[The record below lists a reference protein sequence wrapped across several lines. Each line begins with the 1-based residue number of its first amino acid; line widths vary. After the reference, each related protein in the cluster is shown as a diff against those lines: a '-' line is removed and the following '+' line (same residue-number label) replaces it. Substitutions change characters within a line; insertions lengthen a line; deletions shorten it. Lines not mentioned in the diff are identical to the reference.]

1 MLKSEVDQEA
11 NSPELNDREL
21 LRYSRQILLPQIDI
35 AGQQKLL
42 ASHVLLF
49 GVGGIGSPAAMYL
62 ASSGVGKLT
71 LVDPDSVDISNLQ
84 RQIIFR
90 SNDVGE
96 EKVTAANRTL
106 ASLNAQTSV
115 HTIHAALS
123 GTELRQEVAKADLV
137 LDATD
142 NFAARFAI
150 NEACVETGTPLVVG
164 AAIRFEGQVM
174 VFPMHERSACYRM
187 PVSGSRGARG
197 KLYTETGILGSVA
210 GLIGCLQ
217 ATEAIKLLL
226 DTGQT
231 LANRMLVVDALNM
244 EWHCVSINKDPLCP
258 TCANP
263 KQHWLKQK
271 SRRNELR

>member
-1 MLKSEVDQEA
+1 MTSCPDAGPEVDREA
-11 NSPELNDREL
+11 NSPELSDQEL

-71 LVDPDSVDISNLQ
+71 LVDPDSVDASNLQ

-90 SNDVGE
+90 SDDVGE

-106 ASLNAQTSV
+106 ASLNAQTAV
-115 HTIHAALS
+115 HTIDTVLS
-123 GTELRQEVAKADLV
+123 GTGLRQEVAKADLV

-142 NFAARFAI
+142 NFPARFAI
-150 NEACVETGTPLVVG
+150 NEACVETSTPLVVG

-174 VFPMHERSACYRM
+174 VFPMHEHGACYRC
-187 PVSGSRGARG
+187 
-197 KLYTETGILGSVA
+197 LYPNLEDLEDLEESCTQTGILGSVA

-226 DTGQT
+226 GTGQT
-231 LANRMLVVDALNM
+231 LADRMLLVDALNM
-244 EWHCVSINKDPLCP
+244 EWHCVTINKDPQCP

-263 KQHWLKQK
+263 D
-271 SRRNELR
+271 RTG

>member
-1 MLKSEVDQEA
+1 MNQKA
-11 NSPELNDREL
+11 NSPELSDREL

-42 ASHVLLF
+42 ASHVLQF

-71 LVDPDSVDISNLQ
+71 LVDPDSVDASNLQ

-90 SNDVGE
+90 SDDVGE

-123 GTELRQEVAKADLV
+123 GAGLRQEVAKADLV

-142 NFAARFAI
+142 NFTARFAI
-150 NEACVETGTPLVVG
+150 NEACVKTGTPLVVG
-164 AAIRFEGQVM
+164 AAIRFEGQVI
-174 VFPMHERSACYRM
+174 VFPMHERSACYRC
-187 PVSGSRGARG
+187 
-197 KLYTETGILGSVA
+197 LYPDLGDLEESCTQTGILGSVA

-231 LANRMLVVDALNM
+231 LANRMLLVDALNM
-244 EWHCVSINKDPLCP
+244 EWHCVTINKDPQCP

-263 KQHWLKQK
+263 D
-271 SRRNELR
+271 RTG